1 MKENKNN
8 TLLTTL
14 IELDINKLKDDELI
28 KVSKNISK
36 NINVNGLRRNI
47 NTTLIRILETTDTS
61 MDNNKKI
68 EFIKKLLKGQKTI
81 ETNVRNFRRKS
92 SLPKDVKDVTLF
104 IKTTTEVLKTIQQ
117 YQPLKEEKKL
127 KETKEVEAK
136 KPIPPT
142 KVTKNSKK

>member
-1 MKENKNN
+1 MKENKNH

-14 IELDINKLKDDELI
+14 AELDINKLKDDELI

-47 NTTLIRILETTDTS
+47 NTTLIQIIETTDTS

-68 EFIKKLLKGQKTI
+68 EFIKKLLNGQKTI

-92 SLPKDVKDVTLF
+92 ITPTDVKDVVIF
-104 IKTTTEVLKTIQQ
+104 IKTTKELLNTIHQ
-117 YQPLKEEKKL
+117 YQVPKEEKKP
-127 KETKEVEAK
+127 KETKENKTTTKPTTTTKTK
-136 KPIPPT
+136 KNN
-142 KVTKNSKK
+142 K